1 MSILCVKPKSHTM
14 QKAHDEE
21 NLLDI
26 TFLDYLYEIAY
37 PGTWRS
43 SQGSSQ
49 ARGGAAG
56 APPNGKL
63 PA

>member
-1 MSILCVKPKSHTM
+1 MSILCVKPKSPTM

-43 SQGSSQ
+43 S
-49 ARGGAAG
+49 
-56 APPNGKL
+56 
-63 PA
+63 